1 MCRKYYLCAALAV
14 LLNNLPGVFANEL
27 GTHVHGVATVQ
38 VAVDEKTMTLNF
50 SSPLD
55 SMLGFEH
62 VARNPQQ
69 KAAVKNMADRLNRAE
84 QLFIPTAEAGCT
96 LKSVKLDSVVFEKGG
111 KSGRNEEAG
120 GHADLDGEFVF
131 ICKQTDKLRDLDVL
145 LFDAF
150 PHLHQLKV
158 EVATLK
164 KQSASTLTAAQRRAS
179 W

>member
-1 MCRKYYLCAALAV
+1 MFCKYFQCAALAA
-14 LLNNLPGVFANEL
+14 LAINPPAASSHEL
-27 GTHVHGVATVQ
+27 GAHVHGMATLQ

-55 SMLGFEH
+55 NLLGFEH
-62 VARNPQQ
+62 VARNQME
-69 KAAVKNMADRLNRAE
+69 KSAVKNMADDLNKAE
-84 QLFIPTAEAGCT
+84 QFFIPTADAQCS
-96 LKSVKLDSVVFEKGG
+96 LQSVKLDSIVLDP
-111 KSGRNEEAG
+111 RRHEEAG

-131 ICKQTDKLRDLDVL
+131 ACKQTSMLHDLEVK

-150 PHLHQLKV
+150 PHLRQLKV

-164 KQSASTLTAAQRRAS
+164 KQAATTLTTTQRHAS

>member
-1 MCRKYYLCAALAV
+1 MSHKFYRCAVFAV
-14 LLNNLPGVFANEL
+14 LLSNLSGVFAHEL
-27 GTHVHGVATVQ
+27 GAHVHGAAILQ
-38 VAVDEKTMTLNF
+38 VAVDEKAMTLNF

-69 KAAVKNMADRLNRAE
+69 KVAVKNMADKLNRAE
-84 QLFIPTAEAGCT
+84 QIFIPTAEAGCT

-111 KSGRNEEAG
+111 KSGQHEEAG

-131 ICKQTDKLRDLDVL
+131 ICKQAEKLRDLDVL